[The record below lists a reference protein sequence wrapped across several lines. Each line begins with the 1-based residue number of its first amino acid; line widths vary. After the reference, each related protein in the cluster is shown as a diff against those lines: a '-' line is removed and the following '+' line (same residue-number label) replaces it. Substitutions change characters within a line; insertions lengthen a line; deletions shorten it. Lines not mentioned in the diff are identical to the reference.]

1 MLDRARQTMS
11 RARVFALVC
20 AAALVGVACSD
31 HSPQWSATHPTAA
44 ADAWDGLELARIGT
58 VGVFPA
64 EDHVLVRVAADGS
77 LACNGVPV
85 PSYRALGEALAASM
99 VWDERWGPSRVAVV
113 IAADARAAW
122 RLVSAAIQACADPSV
137 RATRVFFACRHEQ
150 GGATGAFAM
159 FMPQDRGFLHLADV
173 PPGAVR
179 PVTVRIRRGGGVTDP
194 LAVTQWLATTPS
206 AERPPV
212 WLDAAPDTPFDVVL
226 RAADAAARGG
236 APALCFVGIPW
247 DGATGAP
254 VAHLANESGAGE
266 LPWTVAI
273 AGITLEEPVDALP
286 APAQVT
292 DAVAGF
298 ALDEIGDWPPP
309 MPEEEVEPD
318 DDLPPVRD
326 GLPGDDEPPA
336 PSGPR

>member
-1 MLDRARQTMS
+1 MRDRSKQTMS

-122 RLVSAAIQACADPSV
+122 RHVCGVLQTCTDPAV
-137 RATRVFFACRHEQ
+137 RASRVFFACRHEQ
-150 GGATGAFAM
+150 GGAAGAFAM
-159 FMPQDRGFLHLADV
+159 FMPEDCLGEDPETPHGRRCA
-173 PPGAVR
+173 
-179 PVTVRIRRGGGVTDP
+179 TVRIRRAAGVADP
-194 LAVTQWLATTPS
+194 LAITEWLAATPS
-206 AERPPV
+206 DERPAV
-212 WLDAAPDTPFDVVL
+212 ELDAAPDAPFGVVL

-236 APALCFVGIPW
+236 APALFFRGI
-247 DGATGAP
+247 DFATI
-254 VAHLANESGAGE
+254 EGAGGASQPSDTASAS
-266 LPWTVAI
+266 LPWTISVR
-273 AGITLEEPVDALP
+273 GIQLSEPVGAAP
-286 APAQVT
+286 VPAQVT

-298 ALDEIGDWPPP
+298 ARTVDSHSHEYRPDYQI
-309 MPEEEVEPD
+309 EPD
-318 DDLPPVRD
+318 EP
-326 GLPGDDEPPA
+326 DEPDEHAEPSA
-336 PSGPR
+336 PTGPR